1 MQREAK
7 NAAEGGKTGSHDIHG
22 DLAEHRPVAGR
33 PDMRVFYGFD
43 ALPHF
48 VRPTVTVG
56 SYDGVHSGHLAL
68 LRTVAGRARAQGGE
82 SVVLT
87 FEPHPRVTL
96 GRADGLRLLTSLEEK
111 IYLLGQ
117 QGIDNLIVIPF
128 DKAFSALAPDTFIRD
143 YLVGRIGA
151 ETLVVGFNHRFG
163 RDKQGS
169 YDYLGSHGFGLEVVE
184 VGECDVDAEKV
195 SSTVI
200 RRLHS
205 PADMEASFGRGEI
218 DMALVFS
225 ERFSDK
231 LYTGEARVQLVSDA
245 TDPNMAT
252 MQAGYA
258 ANIISSA
265 GQEMLPPGVHAAAIV
280 PQLKLLYNPQ
290 MKSAYNF
297 VPGVMGLILMLICAM
312 MTSISIVREKEKG
325 TMEVLLVSPVKPLF
339 IILAKAV
346 PYFVLSF
353 VNLTTILLLSVY
365 VLNVPVAGSLFW
377 LVVVSLLFIFVSLA
391 LGLLISTVT
400 RTQVAAMLVS
410 GLMLMMPTM
419 LLSGMIFPIESM
431 PVILQ
436 AISAVLPARWYIQA
450 VRKLMIEGVDVSL
463 VLMEVGILATMAVLL
478 ITVSFKKFKH
488 RLE

>member
-1 MQREAK
+1 MKQFISFIRKEFF
-7 NAAEGGKTGSHDIHG
+7 HIFRD
-22 DLAEHRPVAGR
+22 R
-33 PDMRVFYGFD
+33 
-43 ALPHF
+43 
-48 VRPTVTVG
+48 
-56 SYDGVHSGHLAL
+56 
-68 LRTVAGRARAQGGE
+68 RTM
-82 SVVLT
+82 L
-87 FEPHPRVTL
+87 
-96 GRADGLRLLTSLEEK
+96 
-111 IYLLGQ
+111 ILLGMPIVQ
-117 QGIDNLIVIPF
+117 IILFGFAITTEVKNVRVAVLDPSNDVVTRRIID
-128 DKAFSALAPDTFIRD
+128 RM
-143 YLVGRIGA
+143 
-151 ETLVVGFNHRFG
+151 
-163 RDKQGS
+163 
-169 YDYLGSHGFGLEVVE
+169 
-184 VGECDVDAEKV
+184 DASEYF
-195 SSTVI
+195 TVI

-312 MTSISIVREKEKG
+312 MTSISIVREKETG

-346 PYFVLSF
+346 PY
-353 VNLTTILLLSVY
+353 
-365 VLNVPVAGSLFW
+365 VPVAGSLFW

-431 PVILQ
+431 PVLLQ

>member
-1 MQREAK
+1 M
-7 NAAEGGKTGSHDIHG
+7 
-22 DLAEHRPVAGR
+22 
-33 PDMRVFYGFD
+33 
-43 ALPHF
+43 
-48 VRPTVTVG
+48 
-56 SYDGVHSGHLAL
+56 
-68 LRTVAGRARAQGGE
+68 
-82 SVVLT
+82 
-87 FEPHPRVTL
+87 
-96 GRADGLRLLTSLEEK
+96 
-111 IYLLGQ
+111 
-117 QGIDNLIVIPF
+117 
-128 DKAFSALAPDTFIRD
+128 
-143 YLVGRIGA
+143 
-151 ETLVVGFNHRFG
+151 
-163 RDKQGS
+163 
-169 YDYLGSHGFGLEVVE
+169 
-184 VGECDVDAEKV
+184 
-195 SSTVI
+195 
-200 RRLHS
+200 
-205 PADMEASFGRGEI
+205 
-218 DMALVFS
+218 
-225 ERFSDK
+225 
-231 LYTGEARVQLVSDA
+231 
-245 TDPNMAT
+245 
-252 MQAGYA
+252 
-258 ANIISSA
+258 
-265 GQEMLPPGVHAAAIV
+265 HAAAIV

-312 MTSISIVREKEKG
+312 MTSISIVREKETG

-365 VLNVPVAGSLFW
+365 VLDVPVAGSLFW
-377 LVVVSLLFIFVSLA
+377 LVVSLLFIFVSLA